1 MKRILSVL
9 LFGGVL
15 TSYSSG
21 YSQEYGKTRPGD
33 TGGVEVINAGVG
45 GNTSGDL
52 LKRVNADVI
61 QQQPDMVLVMVG
73 TNDMVNSGKLTSFEM
88 YKKNLKTMIDV
99 CKADSIQVLLMS
111 PPPVDTLYL
120 FQRHDREKF
129 NALPND
135 KLDSVRSIMAKLAAD
150 RDLIFIDLQSEFIAR
165 GLPRHN
171 ADEVIMN
178 VMNSGYA
185 DGVHPTAEGYAF
197 IGRLIYDR
205 LLKEKLFHKDI
216 KIVCFG
222 DSITYGSRV
231 EGAGTST
238 GDTYPAVLLRLI
250 EQSVQ

>member
-1 MKRILSVL
+1 MKRILS
-9 LFGGVL
+9 
-15 TSYSSG
+15 
-21 YSQEYGKTRPGD
+21 
-33 TGGVEVINAGVG
+33 
-45 GNTSGDL
+45 
-52 LKRVNADVI
+52 
-61 QQQPDMVLVMVG
+61 
-73 TNDMVNSGKLTSFEM
+73 
-88 YKKNLKTMIDV
+88 
-99 CKADSIQVLLMS
+99 
-111 PPPVDTLYL
+111 
-120 FQRHDREKF
+120 
-129 NALPND
+129 
-135 KLDSVRSIMAKLAAD
+135 MAKLAAD

-197 IGRLIYDR
+197 IGKLIYDR